1 MMEKL
6 KQPVPEEEKKEMVF
20 AQEQQP
26 EKVVTPI
33 QMDPFSSQKQAV
45 QEENKAEEQ
54 SALEKRMKL

>member
-1 MMEKL
+1 MEKL

-20 AQEQQP
+20 AQEQLP

-45 QEENKAEEQ
+45 QEEEKAEEQ

>member
-26 EKVVTPI
+26 DKVVTPI
-33 QMDPFSSQKQAV
+33 QMDPFSNQKQVV

-54 SALEKRMKL
+54 SALDKRMKL